1 MTMNAQMGTYL
12 NIAGI
17 IGGALVVLIPV
28 VKWFLNDWAKKS
40 AALEKMKTQRVDRI
54 EEEGK
59 EIRSSIRGLQSTLRN
74 LSREMHENK
83 AEMQLLGQKIDSSI
97 QHIDNAVTEA
107 KSTIKEE
114 VRAQVEKATE
124 QNGET

>member
-40 AALEKMKTQRVDRI
+40 AALEKMKTKRVDRI
-54 EEEGK
+54 EKEGE
-59 EIRSSIRGLQSTLRN
+59 EIRNSIRGLQSTLRSM
-74 LSREMHENK
+74 SREMQESK
-83 AEMQLLGQKIDSSI
+83 TEMKLLSQKIDLSI
-97 QHIDNAVTEA
+97 EHIDNAVTDA